1 MGPRKLA
8 VGASATWTCEHT
20 LTATGEYTNVAV
32 VEGNEEPKESNEVV
46 VEVPAAPNFTIE
58 KLQEIAGSGG
68 GFTKN
73 ELTGKVGQV
82 VDYRIIVTNT
92 GNTALSLTN
101 FTDANCTNIAGGA
114 SELAVG
120 GSTVFTCE
128 HPLTTTGTWT
138 NEGTVTGT
146 PPGGPPMIHTSNKVV
161 VKVPTEDFT
170 VVKLQKITGEFTT
183 ATLTGKVGDI
193 VHYEIIVTNTGESF
207 IKVESVVDVNCTNIQ
222 GPAKT
227 ELAPG

>member
-1 MGPRKLA
+1 MNCTNIAGGAAKLA

-82 VDYRIIVTNT
+82 VDYRIIVDQHRKYGVEPHELHGRQLHEQCGRRERTGRGWDDGVHVSNT
-92 GNTALSLTN
+92 VATESRGGNITALRLT
-101 FTDANCTNIAGGA
+101 A
-114 SELAVG
+114 S
-120 GSTVFTCE
+120 
-128 HPLTTTGTWT
+128 
-138 NEGTVTGT
+138 
-146 PPGGPPMIHTSNKVV
+146 PP
-161 VKVPTEDFT
+161 
-170 VVKLQKITGEFTT
+170 
-183 ATLTGKVGDI
+183 A
-193 VHYEIIVTNTGESF
+193 
-207 IKVESVVDVNCTNIQ
+207 
-222 GPAKT
+222 
-227 ELAPG
+227 APR